1 MRPQNK
7 VVALVV
13 VTIITAL
20 AAVWLNLTSASP
32 EVALAG
38 GNTDAATEPPFDASE
53 GVAPTAF
60 YDPPDPL
67 PDQPPG
73 TVLRAEEISD
83 APEGA
88 AAWRL
93 LYLSVDNAGNPI
105 AISGLYVE
113 PTTPPAEGNRFPL
126 VGFAH
131 GTTGVGRECGMSQ
144 APFEDKTPGNEY
156 WRTLIGPMVAAGNA
170 VFATDYEGMGAP
182 GNYTYL
188 LRKQAFDVL
197 DGMRAALF
205 FRPQTLD
212 ALNLAVLGHSEGGY
226 VALATADQAADYAP
240 ELAIKGAV
248 SQAPGGIP
256 PIPAALNALLG
267 STGDSGP
274 TPRSGYVTD
283 LSQSWIQTYPDIS
296 SPEDWYTEVGATE
309 IPAAAELCQGAQLAA
324 LDQPFHTYFN
334 RSVPVELSRIP
345 AMEQP
350 MYNTSAI
357 PILIQQGSEDTS
369 VVPQV
374 SRAMA
379 VQGCALGNLVDYQEF
394 PNDVHRSVQYT
405 SRTQYLEWLAA
416 RFTGQPV
423 DDSCRGW

>member
-1 MRPQNK
+1 MTGPFGDPSKLLGQ
-7 VVALVV
+7 
-13 VTIITAL
+13 
-20 AAVWLNLTSASP
+20 LTSKLSQIKDEAGRV
-32 EVALAG
+32 EAEGQAG
-38 GNTDAATEPPFDASE
+38 GGMVKVRANGRMEIVGVAIEPGMLESSDREMIEDLIRAATNQA
-53 GVAPTAF
+53 
-60 YDPPDPL
+60 
-67 PDQPPG
+67 
-73 TVLRAEEISD
+73 LRNAQAEM
-83 APEGA
+83 
-88 AAWRL
+88 
-93 LYLSVDNAGNPI
+93 
-105 AISGLYVE
+105 
-113 PTTPPAEGNRFPL
+113 AEKF
-126 VGFAH
+126 
-131 GTTGVGRECGMSQ
+131 
-144 APFEDKTPGNEY
+144 K
-156 WRTLIGPMVAAGNA
+156 
-170 VFATDYEGMGAP
+170 
-182 GNYTYL
+182 
-188 LRKQAFDVL
+188 
-197 DGMRAALF
+197 AL
-205 FRPQTLD
+205 T
-212 ALNLAVLGHSEGGY
+212 
-226 VALATADQAADYAP
+226 
-240 ELAIKGAV
+240 
-248 SQAPGGIP
+248 GGIP

-357 PILIQQGSEDTS
+357 PILIQQGSADTS

>member
-1 MRPQNK
+1 
-7 VVALVV
+7 
-13 VTIITAL
+13 
-20 AAVWLNLTSASP
+20 
-32 EVALAG
+32 
-38 GNTDAATEPPFDASE
+38 
-53 GVAPTAF
+53 
-60 YDPPDPL
+60 
-67 PDQPPG
+67 
-73 TVLRAEEISD
+73 
-83 APEGA
+83 
-88 AAWRL
+88 
-93 LYLSVDNAGNPI
+93 
-105 AISGLYVE
+105 
-113 PTTPPAEGNRFPL
+113 
-126 VGFAH
+126 
-131 GTTGVGRECGMSQ
+131 MSQ

-156 WRTLIGPMVAAGNA
+156 WRTLIGPMVDAGNA

-188 LRKQAFDVL
+188 LRTQAFDVL

-226 VALATADQAADYAP
+226 V
-240 ELAIKGAV
+240 
-248 SQAPGGIP
+248 
-256 PIPAALNALLG
+256 
-267 STGDSGP
+267 
-274 TPRSGYVTD
+274 TD
-283 LSQSWIQTYPDIS
+283 LSQSWIQTYPDLS

-345 AMEQP
+345 ATEQP
-350 MYNTSAI
+350 MYSTSAI
-357 PILIQQGSEDTS
+357 PILIQQGSKDTS

-379 VQGCALGNLVDYQEF
+379 VQGCALGNIVDYQEF

-416 RFTGQPV
+416 RFNGEPV
-423 DDSCRGW
+423 DSFYRGW